1 MKTAVSVPDHI
12 FRSAERLAKRLR
24 KSRSR
29 LYSEAI
35 AEYVARRAP
44 ADVTEAYNRVADKID
59 LRLEKSLAAAARHT
73 LLHSEW

>member
-35 AEYVARRAP
+35 AEYVARRAA
-44 ADVTEAYNRVADKID
+44 ADVTEAYNQVAEKVDS
-59 LRLEKSLAAAARHT
+59 RLEKPLAAAARRT
-73 LLHSEW
+73 LSHSEW

>member
-1 MKTAVSVPDHI
+1 MKTAVSVPEQV

-24 KSRSR
+24 KSRSQ

-44 ADVTEAYNRVADKID
+44 AEVTEAYDTLAAEVDT
-59 LRLEKSLAAAARHT
+59 RLDRPLAAASRRV
-73 LLHSEW
+73 LRRDEW

>member
-29 LYSEAI
+29 LYTEAI
-35 AEYVARRAP
+35 AEYVARRSP
-44 ADVTEAYNRVADKID
+44 ADVTAAYNRVVEKVGSH
-59 LRLEKSLAAAARHT
+59 LEKPLAAATRRT
-73 LLHSEW
+73 LSRSEW